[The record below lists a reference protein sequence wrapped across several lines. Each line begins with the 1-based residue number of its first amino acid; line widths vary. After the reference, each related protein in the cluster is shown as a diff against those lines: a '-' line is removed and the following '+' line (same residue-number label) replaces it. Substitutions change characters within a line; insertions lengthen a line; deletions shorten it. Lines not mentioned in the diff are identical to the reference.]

1 MGQNFRDKNVQTG
14 KKYFTNKQLL
24 NRFFFFFFHENR
36 LVNSSY
42 LKGWAVRNEGGYR
55 TMGRKKEHF
64 VHESDL

>member
-24 NRFFFFFFHENR
+24 NRFFFFFHDNR

-42 LKGWAVRNEGGYR
+42 LKGWAVRSEGGYR